1 MPVKIGFFQFA
12 PAIGNVDHNRSRLV
26 EALLQTDADLLVA
39 PELSVSGYYFSSTAQ
54 ARKLAEPIPGPT
66 TDALSEASAKSGCTI
81 VTGIAELAG
90 EQLFNSAVVIGPEG
104 IIGTYR
110 NIHLFDEET
119 MHFTP
124 GSEGFFSFD
133 LKGVKVGVLVC
144 FDHMFPEAARS
155 FALQG
160 VQIVCHPSDLV
171 LPEYGQ
177 LTSRVRALEN
187 RMYWILA
194 NRWGTEEVGEKALT
208 FTGISQVVHPRGQ
221 ILTQA
226 DAAADDI
233 STVEI
238 DPTESLNKRV
248 TEYNHLLDDRRPEFY
263 FN

>member
-1 MPVKIGFFQFA
+1 VKIGFFQFA
-12 PAIGNVDHNRSRLV
+12 PSIGNVEHNRARLV

-54 ARKLAEPIPGPT
+54 ARELAEPIPGPT

-110 NIHLFDEET
+110 KIHLFNEET
-119 MHFTP
+119 LHFTP

-155 FALQG
+155 LALQG

-187 RMYWILA
+187 RMFWILA
-194 NRWGTEEVGEKALT
+194 NRWGTETVGEKSLT
-208 FTGISQVVHPRGQ
+208 YTGTSQVVHPRGR
-221 ILTQA
+221 ILIRAETA
-226 DAAADDI
+226 SDEI
-233 STVEI
+233 SAVEV
-238 DPTESLNKRV
+238 DPKDSLDKNV
-248 TEYNHLLDDRRPEFY
+248 TEYNHLLNDRRPEFY
-263 FN
+263 SL